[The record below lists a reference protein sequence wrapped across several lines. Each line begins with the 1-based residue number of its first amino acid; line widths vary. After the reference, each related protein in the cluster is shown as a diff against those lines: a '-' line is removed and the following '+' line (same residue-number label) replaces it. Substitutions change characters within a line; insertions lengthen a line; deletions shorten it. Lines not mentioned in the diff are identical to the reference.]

1 MAFHFRL
8 QQVLE
13 MRSRGE
19 REAAGRL
26 AAARGEARE
35 ARDAHA
41 ALEEVRAAG
50 SSALLAAGAA
60 PRSVSQL
67 QAAARVLEHLDRHLV
82 VSAQTAEAAEKAA
95 DAQLVQYRDALRDR
109 RVLDRLRDR
118 HLEEWTAEAAQADRV
133 EMDEIALA
141 RFAATAAL
149 KRARSGTE
157 G

>member
-13 MRSRGE
+13 IRSRGE

-26 AAARGEARE
+26 ATARGEAQE

-60 PRSVSQL
+60 PQSVSQL
-67 QAAARVLEHLDRHLV
+67 QAAARVLEHLERHLV
-82 VSAQTAEAAEKAA
+82 VSAQTAEAAEKRA
-95 DAQLVQYRDALRDR
+95 DASLLQYRDALRDR

-118 HLEEWTAEAAQADRV
+118 HLEEWTAGEAQADRV
-133 EMDEIALA
+133 EMDEVALA
-141 RFAATAAL
+141 RFAASAAL
-149 KRARSGTE
+149 KQARSGTV